1 MKTLNIVSDRCLDAI
16 VLGRAGVD
24 LYAAE
29 ANTSMDQ
36 VSGFRKFVGGSAANI
51 AIAMSRLGKHVG
63 MISCV
68 SDDPFGQY
76 VLAYLDANGIDLSQI
91 SLDDK
96 GSRTSVAFTEMKP
109 EDCSVLI
116 YRNGASDLTI
126 KPENID
132 VDYIASSKV
141 LVVTGTAL
149 SQSPSREAALLAI
162 QYARRHN
169 TLVVLDLD
177 YRPYSWRHQVDAAL
191 YYQLAVGLSD
201 IVIGNRE
208 EFNVMETL
216 MHSGNQDDDVTAKHV
231 LQHQHTQVVVVKAGE
246 LGCKVYCRDGTR
258 FEQGIFRVKVNKP
271 FGSGDA
277 FAGALLSHL
286 IAGGSLEEG
295 VRLGS
300 GAAAINVASD
310 NCTEAMPTLDKL
322 TSFLNCNN
330 QS

>member
-1 MKTLNIVSDRCLDAI
+1 MKTLDVVSDRYMDAI

-24 LYAAE
+24 LYSAE
-29 ANTSMDQ
+29 SGTSMDK
-36 VSGFRKFVGGSAANI
+36 VAGFRKFVGGSAANI
-51 AIAMSRLGKHVG
+51 AIAMSKLGKNVG

-68 SDDPFGQY
+68 SDDPFGKY
-76 VLAYLDANGIDLSQI
+76 VLAYLGSNGIDLRGI
-91 SLDDK
+91 SLDDT

-109 EDCSVLI
+109 GDCSVLI
-116 YRNGASDLTI
+116 YRNDASDLTI
-126 KPENID
+126 KPEDID
-132 VDYIASSKV
+132 VDYIANSKV

-149 SQSPSREAALLAI
+149 SKSPSREAALLAM
-162 QYARRHN
+162 QYARQHN

-177 YRPYSWRHQVDAAL
+177 YRPYSWRHKADAAL

-201 IVIGNRE
+201 IIIGNRE
-208 EFNVMETL
+208 EFNVMESL
-216 MHSGNQDDDVTAKHV
+216 MRSDNKDDDVTAKLV
-231 LQHQHTQVVVVKAGE
+231 LQHQHVQIVVVKAGE

-271 FGSGDA
+271 FGAGDA

-286 IAGGSLEEG
+286 IAGGALEEG

-310 NCTEAMPTLDKL
+310 NCTEAMPTLDEL
-322 TSFLNCNN
+322 TSFISCNE